1 MIDKL
6 PRWVWA
12 GGAALA
18 AIAGMINAIGFLDFR
33 HQAMTH
39 MTGTTTLFGI
49 AVAERDADGISQ
61 FALALGA
68 FVFGAAVSGALVGAS
83 TLRLGRRYGVV
94 LLIEAILLCC
104 AVPLLHSHNDLGTYL
119 AVCACGMQNAMASS
133 YSGAVLR
140 TTHMSGIL
148 TDLGIAIGQRVR
160 GNSIDMKR
168 MRLYALLFAAFLAGG
183 VIGAFGFARFEEAA
197 LYGPALLIGTVGT
210 AYAIYRHTHMPKT
223 EARSS

>member
-18 AIAGMINAIGFLDFR
+18 AIAGMINAIGFLDFH

-39 MTGTTTLFGI
+39 MTGTATLFGI
-49 AVAERDADGISQ
+49 AVAERDVEGISQ
-61 FALALGA
+61 FAFALAAFVLGA
-68 FVFGAAVSGALVGAS
+68 AASGAIVGAS
-83 TLRLGRRYGVV
+83 ALRLGRRYGVV
-94 LLIEAILLCC
+94 LFIEALLLFG
-104 AVPLLHSHNDLGTYL
+104 AVPLLHAHNDLGTYL

-148 TDLGIAIGQRVR
+148 TDLGIAIGQRAR
-160 GNSIDMKR
+160 GHRVDTKR
-168 MRLYALLFAAFLAGG
+168 MRLYALLFAAFLVGG
-183 VIGAFGFARFEEAA
+183 FVGTIGFARFEEAA
-197 LYGPALLIGTVGT
+197 LYGPALLIGTVGAVYT
-210 AYAIYRHTHMPKT
+210 IYRHTHMPV
-223 EARSS
+223 